1 MSIEAQSRGSPNDL
15 GRYVSCAV
23 LKVPGSGYGQ
33 KQAALGRSGII
44 HCLTNCTEC
53 TPRSRRAVVSEKSK
67 PGSEGSGYGGQYQYL
82 ARNMIIHNTAP
93 LKSNESQG

>member
-15 GRYVSCAV
+15 GRYASCAV
-23 LKVPGSGYGQ
+23 LKVPGPGYGQ

-53 TPRSRRAVVSEKSK
+53 TPRSRRVVVSEKSK
-67 PGSEGSGYGGQYQYL
+67 PGSERSGYGGLYL

>member
-23 LKVPGSGYGQ
+23 LKVPGPGYGQ